1 MLLKLILSLMM
12 SIAFVNQSY
21 AQGQADRA
29 TGDTPSGAT
38 SVSPDVNPT
47 KNLDNLARRPADLKT
62 DNKTSYPGECQIAV
76 DDVDKLCWEEGVLKE
91 ASLGIAAAR
100 DKTTGLT
107 GMLDGASEDTQMGA
121 IAHVQA
127 AKACQAALSSCHSN
141 CSQAGVD
148 KYSPKGDDEASVSQ
162 RVTHKQEAVNYC
174 RVSKQKVG
182 VIAANA
188 VRMFNQ
194 SDKLKA
200 LKNQLDTGTD
210 DRSFYEKHQ
219 TAVNVAG
226 GAAIAVGA
234 YKFGKSQGE
243 DDGKKSAI
251 ANLRYNCF
259 NDGKWDSPE
268 CKREYVSV
276 CSENPKAEGCYAFT
290 NTYCGISGNV
300 TQATGADTQFC
311 DSMNAY
317 RYCQQDGAANSPTCV
332 ERRVQAG
339 TCQSDKAV
347 DPSLECRIYNHQ
359 QLAQQVCQSYP
370 SDPLCR
376 RVLSSGSAYGSTAP
390 SAGTQVP
397 VSSGGSN
404 GGVMGYAMSSS
415 SSKVIPNNQRQ
426 PSSSG
431 DVSCAACA
439 SVFSQISRVAQEYCQ
454 TGQLYGCYQK

>member
-1 MLLKLILSLMM
+1 MFLKLTLSLMI
-12 SIAFVNQSY
+12 SLAFINQSY
-21 AQGQADRA
+21 AGQADRV
-29 TGDTPSGAT
+29 TEKTPSGAEET
-38 SVSPDVNPT
+38 VKAAPLEEPSYGEIGNYPSQCMKAVRAVSNKCWKID
-47 KNLDNLARRPADLKT
+47 NLDNMTSQMSKYKNDAGLVGNLKGVSNDAKTGGYELMLEARNCK
-62 DNKTSYPGECQIAV
+62 N
-76 DDVDKLCWEEGVLKE
+76 
-91 ASLGIAAAR
+91 
-100 DKTTGLT
+100 
-107 GMLDGASEDTQMGA
+107 
-121 IAHVQA
+121 
-127 AKACQAALSSCHSN
+127 ALSMCEQSCM
-141 CSQAGVD
+141 QADINNFKPQDEKDDKGNVIVD
-148 KYSPKGDDEASVSQ
+148 NSMDRLK
-162 RVTHKQEAVNYC
+162 NYENVELYC
-174 RVSKQKVG
+174 GESIAKFKAKVG
-182 VIAANA
+182 TALAL
-188 VRMFNQ
+188 FNE
-194 SDKLKA
+194 SSNLKDLA
-200 LKNQLDTGTD
+200 EKIDTGKSSQ
-210 DRSFYEKHQ
+210 SFYDKHQ
-219 TAVNVAG
+219 TAINLG
-226 GAAIAVGA
+226 GAAAIGTAG
-234 YKFGKSQGE
+234 YMLGKNKGKDE
-243 DDGKKSAI
+243 GKKSAI

-259 NDGKWDSPE
+259 NEGKWDSPE
-268 CKREYVSV
+268 CKREYVAV

-290 NTYCGISGNV
+290 NTYCGINGNV
-300 TQATGADTQFC
+300 TQAAGADTQFC

-317 RYCQQDGAANSPTCV
+317 RYCQEDGAANSPTCV

-390 SAGTQVP
+390 SGGTQGAMT
-397 VSSGGSN
+397 SGGGN